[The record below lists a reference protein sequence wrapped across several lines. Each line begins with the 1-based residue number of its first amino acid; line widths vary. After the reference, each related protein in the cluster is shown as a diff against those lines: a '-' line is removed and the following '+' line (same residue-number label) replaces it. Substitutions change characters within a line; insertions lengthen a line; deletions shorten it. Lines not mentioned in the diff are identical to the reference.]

1 MGFPNVRR
9 KDAAPTVNPAVA
21 EALQQPGAVAIP
33 GGGVSLGAMPGSH
46 GDVSDKFYDDPVV
59 NALAKLPSVAEA
71 EDYTGAKPSF
81 YGVQRPGDW
90 QRVVQ
95 MDMAA
100 DRLPGGKRQLAALQ
114 DQMRERAYHQALV
127 NPRYGL
133 T

>member
-1 MGFPNVRR
+1 M
-9 KDAAPTVNPAVA
+9 
-21 EALQQPGAVAIP
+21 PGAVAIP
-33 GGGVSLGAMPGSH
+33 GGGVSLGAMPGQH
-46 GDVSDKFYDDPVV
+46 GDVSDKFYDDPVI

-71 EDYTGAKPSF
+71 EQYTGAKPSF

-100 DRLPGGKRQLAALQ
+100 DRLPGGKRQLGQLQ
-114 DQMRERAYHQALV
+114 EAERQRAYHQALMK
-127 NPRYGL
+127 PGYGL